1 MRYVLD
7 ASVAIKLA
15 VAEPDSHLA
24 EPLLHAELH
33 APDLMFAEVANIL
46 WKKLARGELTEVIA
60 AQALEVIGQLKLAV
74 TPSKALLTDATW
86 LARATGH
93 PAYDMF
99 YVALAQELSAPL
111 VTADRRLAEKVRQIR
126 PSPPW
131 TTLVTPL
138 TEFQPGASAPSF
150 LA

>member
-15 VAEPDSHLA
+15 IAEPDSHLA

-33 APDLMFAEVANIL
+33 APDLMYAEVANIL
-46 WKKLARGELTEVIA
+46 WKKLARGELTDVIA
-60 AQALEVIGQLKLAV
+60 AQALHVISQLKLVV
-74 TPSKALLTDATW
+74 TPSRSLLSDAIW

-99 YVALAQELSAPL
+99 YVALAQELSSPL
-111 VTADRRLAEKVRQIR
+111 ITADRRLAEKVRQIK
-126 PSPPW
+126 PLPPW
-131 TTLVTPL
+131 ASLVTPL
-138 TEFQPGASAPSF
+138 TDFQPGACAPS
-150 LA
+150 LS

>member
-15 VAEPDSHLA
+15 LAEPDSPLA

-46 WKKLARGELTEVIA
+46 WKKLVRGEATEPIA
-60 AQALEVIGQLKLAV
+60 AQALEAIGQLKLAV
-74 TPSKALLTDATW
+74 TPSKSLLTDAMW

-99 YVALAQELSAPL
+99 YVALAQKLPAPL
-111 VTADRRLAEKVRQIR
+111 VTADRRLAEKVRQIK
-126 PSPPW
+126 PLPPW
-131 TTLVTPL
+131 ASLIIPL
-138 TEFQPGASAPSF
+138 TEFQPGASAPTLS
-150 LA
+150 